1 MPTPIRPAAGGPTL
15 RDVSALEVCHCCQSI
30 APAWSSP
37 QYAEWHV
44 VIGADGE
51 LLGIVCT
58 GCLGD
63 DELILLE
70 LESSLQSA

>member
-1 MPTPIRPAAGGPTL
+1 M
-15 RDVSALEVCHCCQSI
+15 SAIEVCHCCQTI

-44 VIGADGE
+44 VIAADGE
-51 LLGIVCT
+51 FLGLVCI

-63 DELILLE
+63 DELIAIE
-70 LESSLQSA
+70 LESSLQPA